1 MWSLWWV
8 WVVAG
13 FAIAIIEVA
22 VPGYI
27 FLGFA
32 LGAIFTGALIGLNLA
47 SANVTV
53 LLLTFAVASVAAWLV
68 LRSIFGVRAGQVKR
82 WKTDINDN

>member
-32 LGAIFTGALIGLNLA
+32 LGAIFTGGLLGLNLA
-47 SANVTV
+47 SANLTV
-53 LLLTFAVASVAAWLV
+53 LFLIFAVASVTAWLV
-68 LRSIFGVRAGQVKR
+68 LRAIFGFREGQVKR